1 VAFRAGLLATSR
13 HQSLAASAVGRNDVL
28 VEPLISHRDVT
39 TIVEMLGDIRADIAA
54 IRGVLEEDNG
64 EEEEGDP
71 EANS

>member
-1 VAFRAGLLATSR
+1 VEP
-13 HQSLAASAVGRNDVL
+13 
-28 VEPLISHRDVT
+28 EPLISHQDVT
-39 TIVEMLGDIRADIAA
+39 TIMEMLGDIRADIAA